1 MKYIIVLLLTLSAN
15 AFAQSYVVTNSKG
28 EVIYSIQQQGN
39 QAQIVNNRGYV
50 TESLTIY
57 PNQIVNTE
65 SWAIGKPTMY
75 IIPPSPP
82 SPLSVRVIQ

>member
-50 TESLTIY
+50 TENLTIY

-65 SWAIGKPTMY
+65 SWAIGKPMY
-75 IIPPSPP
+75 TIPPSPP
-82 SPLSVRVIQ
+82 SPPSVRVIQ

>member
-50 TESLTIY
+50 TENLTIY
-57 PNQIVNTE
+57 PNQVVTPSGI
-65 SWAIGKPTMY
+65 AIGKPMY
-75 IIPPSPP
+75 TIPPSPP
-82 SPLSVRVIQ
+82 SPPSVRVIQ